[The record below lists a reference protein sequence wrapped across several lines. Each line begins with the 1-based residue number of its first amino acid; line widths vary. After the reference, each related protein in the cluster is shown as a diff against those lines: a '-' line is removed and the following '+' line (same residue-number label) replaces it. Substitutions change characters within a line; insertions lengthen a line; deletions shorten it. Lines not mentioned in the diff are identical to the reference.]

1 MATAPEV
8 FLDRPAAG
16 RLLAAR
22 LRGRA
27 WHDPVVLG
35 LARGGVPVAAQVAWE
50 LGASL
55 DVAVSRKIGVPGQ
68 PEFGVG
74 AVTAD
79 GPPYYA
85 EQTLTMLGL
94 DVRDLS
100 RACAEERE
108 EARRRVLRYQGD
120 RPPTPTRGRDVL
132 VIDDGLATGVTATAA
147 LRALRRTEPRLL
159 VFAAPACAPDAAQ
172 ALAAEADEVVCLSLP
187 SSFVAV
193 GQWYQDFDQTSDDEV
208 LALLTAE
215 PDGPASM

>member
-1 MATAPEV
+1 MAAVSEV

-22 LRGRA
+22 LRGRD

-50 LGASL
+50 LDATL
-55 DVAVSRKIGVPGQ
+55 DVLVSRKISLPGN

-85 EQTLTMLGL
+85 EQTLDTFGI
-94 DVRDLS
+94 DARDLS
-100 RACAEERE
+100 QACAGERE

-120 RPPTPTRGRDVL
+120 RAPTPLRGRDVL
-132 VIDDGLATGVTATAA
+132 VVDDGLATGVTATAA
-147 LRALRRTEPRLL
+147 LRAVRRDEPRLL
-159 VFAAPACAPDAAQ
+159 VFAAPTCASDAA
-172 ALAAEADEVVCLSLP
+172 ATLSREADEVECLSLP
-187 SSFVAV
+187 ADFVAV
-193 GQWYQDFDQTSDDEV
+193 GQWYRDFPQTSDDEV
-208 LALLTAE
+208 VALLTAARE
-215 PDGPASM
+215 